1 MCFKKRQ
8 MWEKIFIGYHTTFLV
23 QFGNNLYAWVFSK
36 SIEIVWAPKANAIW
50 ALWKTHEGQIISKL
64 NEESRTIIF

>member
-8 MWEKIFIGYHTTFLV
+8 VCEEIYIGNHTTFLV
-23 QFGNNLYAWVFSK
+23 QYFAGVGFSK
-36 SIEIVWAPKANAIW
+36 SIKIVWAHMANAIW
-50 ALWKTHEGQIISKL
+50 AFWKTHEGQIISKL